1 MPHHRNKYRLI
12 RILLLG
18 SLIALLVYLF
28 HPAVGSFSLVINGE
42 PVAEPL
48 ARFAAIPTLFAVM
61 FFTGIL
67 MLLAFFGVGLLIF
80 AEAFLFVMLGI
91 FVIAPYFW
99 PILLIIFLVIALL
112 SFGDS
117 DAA

>member
-1 MPHHRNKYRLI
+1 ML
-12 RILLLG
+12 
-18 SLIALLVYLF
+18 
-28 HPAVGSFSLVINGE
+28 
-42 PVAEPL
+42 
-48 ARFAAIPTLFAVM
+48 

-80 AEAFLFVMLGI
+80 AGAFLFVMLGI

-112 SFGDS
+112 SVADS
-117 DAA
+117 DAV